1 MRYYAIQKDIALER
15 RGFVVDN
22 LITLKNNIGPITAPK
37 KTDKNLLIATW
48 NIRDFDS
55 NKFGYG
61 YRLKESFYYLAQII
75 SSFDLIAVQEV
86 NKNLAGLNQLMYVLG
101 DEWDYISTD
110 VTEGHSGN
118 GERMT
123 FIYDTRRVSFKKIA
137 GEIVLPKT
145 KEIQGDVQFA
155 RSPFLV
161 SFQAGWSKFSLC
173 TVHIYYGAD
182 TGAKLQRRKNEI
194 EAIAKFLEK
203 RAETDLENLIVLGD
217 FNIIDRK
224 HETMKALETNGFEIP
239 AVLKSKPESET
250 ATNISKTK
258 HYDQIGVCSKG
269 KHFKLGETPQ
279 SAGAYDYYKDVFTEQ
294 QFDRYEEAMI
304 LSINKQ
310 IVDLNKLL
318 ESETDSNKRTEYQE
332 QLNSLQDTI
341 TNKTK
346 LKKYYKEWKTFQ
358 MSDHLPMWTELL
370 IDHSED
376 YLRGLVV

>member
-194 EAIAKFLEK
+194 EALAK
-203 RAETDLENLIVLGD
+203 
-217 FNIIDRK
+217 
-224 HETMKALETNGFEIP
+224 
-239 AVLKSKPESET
+239 
-250 ATNISKTK
+250 
-258 HYDQIGVCSKG
+258 Y
-269 KHFKLGETPQ
+269 
-279 SAGAYDYYKDVFTEQ
+279 
-294 QFDRYEEAMI
+294 
-304 LSINKQ
+304 
-310 IVDLNKLL
+310 
-318 ESETDSNKRTEYQE
+318 
-332 QLNSLQDTI
+332 
-341 TNKTK
+341 
-346 LKKYYKEWKTFQ
+346 
-358 MSDHLPMWTELL
+358 
-370 IDHSED
+370 
-376 YLRGLVV
+376 